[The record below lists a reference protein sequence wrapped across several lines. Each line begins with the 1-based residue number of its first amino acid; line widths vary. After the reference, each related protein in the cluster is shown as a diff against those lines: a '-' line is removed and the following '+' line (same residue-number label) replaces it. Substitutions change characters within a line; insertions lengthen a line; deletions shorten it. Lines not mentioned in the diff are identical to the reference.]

1 MHHPVFSRFER
12 FRGTVPTEFHVN
24 FLGVMTRNAYTS
36 GLLTARGWH
45 FPPSGLVEPTY
56 PLLDDEYFEWIDTLE
71 AVLDAKQR
79 FTAIELGA
87 GFGRWLVNA
96 AAAARQQRPDLEVRL
111 IGVEAE
117 PTHFQW
123 MKQHFRDNGL
133 DPEQH
138 QLLEAA
144 IDGADRTC
152 SFYVGRPDEW
162 WGQSIADPRRPITDA
177 SVRQVETFSLKRLL
191 SGLELVDLID
201 LDIEGA
207 ELVVLSSAI
216 DELDRKVKRVH
227 IGTHTREIERG
238 LRALFW
244 QHGWHKKTDAECDQ
258 TEPTKWG
265 EIAFQN
271 GVQTWIN
278 PRLASVPPSA
288 GEVGE
293 LQPALCSADRRHGRA
308 LDEAAELRGG
318 LEALENVRVK
328 LEADLARA
336 QEELRQSEQALGLA
350 RGRISAMESSKFWRA
365 RRAWFRLKRRLGSGA
380 ME

>member
-36 GLLTARGWH
+36 GLFTARGWH

-258 TEPTKWG
+258 TEPTEWG

-288 GEVGE
+288 GEVDE
-293 LQPALCSADRRHGRA
+293 LQAALCSADRRHSRA
-308 LDEAAELRGG
+308 LDEAAELRGRV
-318 LEALENVRVK
+318 EALENVRGK
-328 LEADLARA
+328 LEANLARA
-336 QEELRQSEQALGLA
+336 REELRQAGQALGLA
-350 RGRISAMESSKFWRA
+350 RGRISAMESSKFWKA